1 MIHSHG
7 YYSGHVGQLDA
18 EFAANQDLI
27 VLIRE
32 KHKLYDFKGLV
43 KLGIQAPI
51 GTKFVINGQT
61 LRIGATGIYEL
72 DLNGLSEITALS
84 FDQKS
89 VQAVSLNNNA
99 YLIVDVIYEDG
110 ED

>member
-1 MIHSHG
+1 MVNSHG

-72 DLNGLSEITALS
+72 DRTVSVKELYFVEDTEAL
-84 FDQKS
+84 
-89 VQAVSLNNNA
+89 
-99 YLIVDVIYEDG
+99 VDYVY
-110 ED
+110 